1 MITDIILLLG
11 LLVLSATFSGMEIAF
26 FSLSEAKV
34 QALVEKGVKH
44 ADTLA
49 LLKQRKERLLSAILI
64 GNNVVN
70 ISASAYATVLATEFF
85 GSSGA
90 GIAVGIMT
98 VMVLIFGEITPKA
111 FATTKNTEIAL
122 AAAVP
127 MRLLIRALHPV
138 IWLLDHIT
146 RRMLA
151 LAKAPQESIVSE
163 EEIKAVISQGTASG
177 SLDPQEAEMIGKVF
191 EFDDLTAEDAMTVYK
206 DIFAVDGSRKLASVI
221 KRLVA
226 SPFSRIPVYEGDK
239 NNIVGI
245 LRLREVLK
253 YIGESLTEGS
263 FDAEILL
270 KDLSSKPYFV
280 PEGKPIAE
288 IMREFKKR
296 HKHIAIVV
304 NEYGDTVG
312 LITME
317 DILEQLVGQI
327 ADESDVDDFIIKR
340 LGKNSILVDG
350 DEEIDEVNDFFNV
363 SIQGPKNNSISWLL
377 LDAFERIPEKG
388 ERITLDGLV
397 FEVEAATDRTIEK
410 VTITKETLPTNLE

>member
-1 MITDIILLLG
+1 MITDIVLLFVLLL
-11 LLVLSATFSGMEIAF
+11 LSATFSGMEIAF

-34 QALVEKGVKH
+34 QSLIDQKVKH
-44 ADTLA
+44 AQTLA
-49 LLKQRKERLLSAILI
+49 ALKQQKERLLSAILI
-64 GNNVVN
+64 GNNIVN

-98 VMVLIFGEITPKA
+98 ILVLIFGEITPKA

-122 AAAVP
+122 AAAAP
-127 MRLLIRALHPV
+127 MRLLMRVLHP
-138 IWLLDHIT
+138 IIYILDKLT
-146 RRMLA
+146 RSILK
-151 LAKAPQESIVSE
+151 LAKAPQQSIVSE

-177 SLDPQEAEMIGKVF
+177 SLDPQEAELIGKVF

-206 DIFAVDGSRKLASVI
+206 DIFAVDGNRKLSTVI

-239 NNIVGI
+239 NNIIGI

-253 YIGESLTEGS
+253 YIGESLDEGR
-263 FDAEILL
+263 FDADILL

-280 PEGKPIAE
+280 PEGKSIAE

-340 LGKNSILVDG
+340 LGKNTILVDG

-363 SIQGPKNNSISWLL
+363 SIQGPKTNSISWLL

-388 ERITLDGLV
+388 ERITIDGLV
-397 FEVEAATDRTIEK
+397 FEIEEATDRTIEK
-410 VTITKETLPTNLE
+410 VKIIKETLPTNLE